1 MSSILTTPIEYDCY
15 RAAGYRYFGIAPR
28 YGNSRF
34 LITSLLYEQE
44 PERNLSSLKGIPD
57 LKTREFKWEGLGMRE
72 VVLLFCNSDV
82 IIRSKRYDDVFSL
95 FLLPK
100 NGYVELQEGETK
112 PSWTE
117 ENASLLRILFYK
129 SASLSLLPEV
139 IDEVTRKKY
148 AILSCTCL
156 LKSVYCGHSWQLHSY
171 CHSARI
177 VTIVLPEGKL
187 MRKSNYLTKKHANT
201 NGMWKTLK

>member
-1 MSSILTTPIEYDCY
+1 
-15 RAAGYRYFGIAPR
+15 
-28 YGNSRF
+28 
-34 LITSLLYEQE
+34 
-44 PERNLSSLKGIPD
+44 
-57 LKTREFKWEGLGMRE
+57 MRE

-112 PSWTE
+112 PSWTK

-129 SASLSLLPEV
+129 STSLSLLPEV
-139 IDEVTRKKY
+139 IDEVKRKKY

-156 LKSVYCGHSWQLHSY
+156 LKFVHCDYSY
-171 CHSARI
+171 
-177 VTIVLPEGKL
+177 
-187 MRKSNYLTKKHANT
+187 
-201 NGMWKTLK
+201 